1 MRRDEYEQ
9 RKQRLETQLREGI
22 ALLESA
28 HRQQLRALELVWM
41 TTAEEDLALGAAPAA
56 KPAAVRSEP
65 AAAVPVAPAPPS
77 RRTPWE
83 IIQDLAAALPKVPEV
98 FDRKRLHE
106 ALGYEP
112 NRSSLHR
119 ILQQLVGN
127 GNLKVER
134 PGRGR
139 VPTAYRKTGAD
150 VPLPGM

>member
-56 KPAAVRSEP
+56 
-65 AAAVPVAPAPPS
+65 AVPVAPAPPS

-98 FDRKRLHE
+98 FDRNRLHE

-112 NRSSLHR
+112 DRSSLHR